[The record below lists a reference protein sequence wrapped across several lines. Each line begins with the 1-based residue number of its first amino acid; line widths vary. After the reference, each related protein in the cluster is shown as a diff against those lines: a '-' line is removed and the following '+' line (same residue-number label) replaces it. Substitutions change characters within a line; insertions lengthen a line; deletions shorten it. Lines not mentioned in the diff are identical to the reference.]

1 MDETRKGLVSVA
13 PGVWIDP
20 LARNDLDTRAA
31 YVLLDS
37 HGLRRLGLGLG
48 QMKMLER
55 LDHAGLIEIY
65 SVTPRRKLLKLTSW
79 DVHLARVRREPDFW
93 EQPKIKARWKLACMA
108 V

>member
-1 MDETRKGLVSVA
+1 MGDDKKGLVSVA

-20 LARNDLDTRAA
+20 ILRHDLDTRSA
-31 YVLLDS
+31 YVLLDE
-37 HGLRRLGLGLG
+37 HGLCRLGLGLG

-65 SVTPRRKLLKLTSW
+65 TVTPRRKLLKLTSW
-79 DVHLARVRREPDFW
+79 DVHLARVRRDPDFW
-93 EQPKIKARWKLACMA
+93 EKPMIKAKWKLARMA